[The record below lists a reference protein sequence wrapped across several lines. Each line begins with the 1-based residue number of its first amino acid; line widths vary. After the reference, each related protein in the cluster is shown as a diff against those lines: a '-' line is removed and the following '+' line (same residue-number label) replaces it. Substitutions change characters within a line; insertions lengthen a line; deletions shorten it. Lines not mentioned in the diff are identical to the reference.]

1 MNELLPKLWGWI
13 QRNPRLFVIL
23 VAFPYMIVK
32 SIGGGIFKL
41 VLAASKEI
49 REGNN
54 CFLKQLTY
62 KGETIDWG
70 YGYSPFS
77 AFVTIP
83 FTYLPA
89 EIPALILLV
98 SGVFML
104 FRIFEIL
111 SILLDIP
118 NTSKKYWWIALTV
131 LFSLRFILHNYEM
144 VQFNLLLLYMSIESL
159 YQIFYQK
166 KFLLGA
172 LLLSLGIN
180 LKVLPI
186 VFIPYLIYRA
196 QWKSLIYVLLFS
208 LVLLLIP
215 SLYTGFDLNKELHI
229 GWFHTINPFLEQ
241 YNVAQNSR
249 EFRIQ
254 GLAALISSYFYEQ
267 PESFLQYLI
276 YPLSKE
282 TVELLIQL
290 SRLSLILLT
299 LYILNSR
306 PFQQPKSKM
315 QFTYEVAYL
324 LLITSLVFPQQNKWA
339 FISLLPAFAYAF
351 YVIIYKLQSK
361 SCIIISMVIILLLT
375 SATTDGIVG
384 NKLYNYVESL
394 KLLTIGTLFMIPV
407 LIYLGHKTTPK
418 TNSNS

>member
-144 VQFNLLLLYMSIESL
+144 VQFNLLLLYLSIESL
-159 YQIFYQK
+159 Y
-166 KFLLGA
+166 
-172 LLLSLGIN
+172 
-180 LKVLPI
+180 
-186 VFIPYLIYRA
+186 
-196 QWKSLIYVLLFS
+196 
-208 LVLLLIP
+208 
-215 SLYTGFDLNKELHI
+215 
-229 GWFHTINPFLEQ
+229 
-241 YNVAQNSR
+241 
-249 EFRIQ
+249 
-254 GLAALISSYFYEQ
+254 
-267 PESFLQYLI
+267 
-276 YPLSKE
+276 
-282 TVELLIQL
+282 
-290 SRLSLILLT
+290 
-299 LYILNSR
+299 
-306 PFQQPKSKM
+306 
-315 QFTYEVAYL
+315 
-324 LLITSLVFPQQNKWA
+324 
-339 FISLLPAFAYAF
+339 
-351 YVIIYKLQSK
+351 
-361 SCIIISMVIILLLT
+361 
-375 SATTDGIVG
+375 
-384 NKLYNYVESL
+384 
-394 KLLTIGTLFMIPV
+394 
-407 LIYLGHKTTPK
+407 
-418 TNSNS
+418 

>member
-1 MNELLPKLWGWI
+1 M
-13 QRNPRLFVIL
+13 
-23 VAFPYMIVK
+23 
-32 SIGGGIFKL
+32 
-41 VLAASKEI
+41 
-49 REGNN
+49 
-54 CFLKQLTY
+54 
-62 KGETIDWG
+62 
-70 YGYSPFS
+70 
-77 AFVTIP
+77 
-83 FTYLPA
+83 
-89 EIPALILLV
+89 
-98 SGVFML
+98 
-104 FRIFEIL
+104 
-111 SILLDIP
+111 
-118 NTSKKYWWIALTV
+118 
-131 LFSLRFILHNYEM
+131 
-144 VQFNLLLLYMSIESL
+144 
-159 YQIFYQK
+159 
-166 KFLLGA
+166 
-172 LLLSLGIN
+172 LLSLGIN

-306 PFQQPKSKM
+306 PFQQPKS
-315 QFTYEVAYL
+315 L
-324 LLITSLVFPQQNKWA
+324 SLIH
-339 FISLLPAFAYAF
+339 I
-351 YVIIYKLQSK
+351 
-361 SCIIISMVIILLLT
+361 
-375 SATTDGIVG
+375 
-384 NKLYNYVESL
+384 
-394 KLLTIGTLFMIPV
+394 
-407 LIYLGHKTTPK
+407 
-418 TNSNS
+418 